1 MKLRLFLRGFC
12 ASSILLLLAASA
24 PSSIAQVSP
33 AEVSDPQ
40 LKALESEY
48 FQDLI
53 KLNRQVSSEKFPFT
67 FFLSRYVDLDPK
79 DQAGADTRGIEFVSF
94 HDRTLLKFSGNY
106 NAAFSARQMTTN
118 QRADKVF
125 SEVVAPVLRLLPRY
139 FSGKN
144 DFDGF
149 GFEISYHVFGASGKA
164 GYEGRENLVVV
175 MSVADAVRFPLLA
188 AAGERQNVL
197 NASQV
202 YVSGQRIGLALG
214 QADSV
219 PLGELAKSELDL
231 TADPSSSNSGTP
243 SSRIATRVAGL
254 TFNTP
259 PEFRAR
265 PDSSFSS
272 ALAPAAADP
281 LPLIPVDVD
290 ALQVKY
296 QSILN
301 DFGSFAGLT
310 THQKSSSPPTLALF
324 RNALYLQLTLRNPEI
339 FDKDKTSLYK
349 RAALSFDTF
358 LAPHLADLSS
368 KIPNITNLN
377 GLDITILVSIAPGST
392 PSEAV
397 EFAFPLETLRR
408 FAAYDI
414 SNQDLIN
421 QGMVIVNGVR
431 ISLNLQQVE

>member
-1 MKLRLFLRGFC
+1 MKLRLFLRRFGA
-12 ASSILLLLAASA
+12 ASTLLVIAASA
-24 PSSIAQVSP
+24 PSSSAQVSP
-33 AEVSDPQ
+33 AEVNGPQ

-48 FQDLI
+48 LPDLI
-53 KLNRQVSSEKFPFT
+53 KLNRQVSAEKFPFT

-79 DQAGADTRGIEFVSF
+79 DQAGTDTRGLEFVSF

-106 NAAFSARQMTTN
+106 NAAFAARQMTAN
-118 QRADKVF
+118 QRADRVF
-125 SEVVAPVLRLLPRY
+125 SEVIAPILRLLPEY

-149 GFEISYHVFGASGKA
+149 GFEISYHVFGTSGKA
-164 GYEGRENLVVV
+164 NYEGRENLVVV
-175 MSVADAVRFPLLA
+175 MSDADALRFPLLTA
-188 AAGERQNVL
+188 TEEKQNL
-197 NASQV
+197 INASQI

-219 PLGELAKSELDL
+219 PLGEIANSEPGS
-231 TADPSSSNSGTP
+231 TADPSSSNPGIP
-243 SSRIATRVAGL
+243 SSRTATRVAGL
-254 TFNTP
+254 TFNAS
-259 PEFRAR
+259 PEFRVR
-265 PDSSFSS
+265 PDSSASS
-272 ALAPAAADP
+272 ALKPSTATPS
-281 LPLIPVDVD
+281 PLIPADID
-290 ALQVKY
+290 ALQAKY
-296 QSILN
+296 QSTLT
-301 DFGSFAGLT
+301 DFGSFAGVT
-310 THQKSSSPPTLALF
+310 MHEKNPSPTLALF
-324 RNALYLQLTLRNPEI
+324 RGALYLQLTLRNPEI

-349 RAALSFDTF
+349 RAAVSFDTF

-368 KIPNITNLN
+368 RIPNITNLN
-377 GLDITILVSIAPGST
+377 GLDITVLVSVAAGST

-397 EFAFPLETLRR
+397 EFVFPLETLRR

>member
-12 ASSILLLLAASA
+12 ASSILFLLAASA

-79 DQAGADTRGIEFVSF
+79 DQAGADTRGVEFVSF

-106 NAAFSARQMTTN
+106 NAAFSARQMTKN

-139 FSGKN
+139 FSEKN

-202 YVSGQRIGLALG
+202 YVSGQRFGLALG

-219 PLGELAKSELDL
+219 PLGELAKSELGL
-231 TADPSSSNSGTP
+231 TADPSSSNSGIP

-281 LPLIPVDVD
+281 SPLIPVDVD

-310 THQKSSSPPTLALF
+310 THQKSSSPPTLAL
-324 RNALYLQLTLRNPEI
+324 
-339 FDKDKTSLYK
+339 
-349 RAALSFDTF
+349 SFDTF

-377 GLDITILVSIAPGST
+377 GLDITVLVSIAAGST

-397 EFAFPLETLRR
+397 EFVFPLETLRR